1 MAATTKSKNIIMAPI
16 KDMVSKN
23 DNTRILN
30 GGTVVEVTNSKQA
43 KHAEQAGAC
52 AVLVIDPISY
62 SSSSKNYMITAS
74 LINNIRII
82 EKAVLGEALKR
93 VSEGATLIKI
103 QDGILMF
110 KSLSGSKEYCA
121 SDIVTDKIKTLPID
135 HNGMALGYSEPPLEL
150 PLAQFVGGGGGG
162 GGSIRSPADGVKMM
176 SVGFDGVFLDPKNLP
191 WFGRDKHVKNII
203 DAVRHHD
210 RKGDI

>member
-23 DNTRILN
+23 DNTRILH

-74 LINNIRII
+74 LINNIKEI
-82 EKAVLGEALKR
+82 EKAV
-93 VSEGATLIKI
+93 
-103 QDGILMF
+103 
-110 KSLSGSKEYCA
+110 
-121 SDIVTDKIKTLPID
+121 
-135 HNGMALGYSEPPLEL
+135 
-150 PLAQFVGGGGGG
+150 
-162 GGSIRSPADGVKMM
+162 PADGVKMM
-176 SVGFDGVFLDPKNLP
+176 SMGFDGVFLDPKNLP
-191 WFGRDKHVKNII
+191 WFGRDKHVKSII